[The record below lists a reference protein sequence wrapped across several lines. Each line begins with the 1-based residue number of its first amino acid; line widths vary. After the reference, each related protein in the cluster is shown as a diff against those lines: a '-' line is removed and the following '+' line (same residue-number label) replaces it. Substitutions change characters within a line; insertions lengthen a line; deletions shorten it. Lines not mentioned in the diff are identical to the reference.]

1 MTAKRSTH
9 GVKRATKKLKLKK
22 ETIRNLEVRDKASR
36 VKGGTLIGRGVVGNE
51 VIVAFEEGDPDKPIV
66 VGSPLNARKP
76 PTS

>member
-1 MTAKRSTH
+1 MTAKKKAATT
-9 GVKRATKKLKLKK
+9 KRLKLKK
-22 ETIRNLEVRDKASR
+22 ETLKDLDAKGKASK

>member
-36 VKGGTLIGRGVVGNE
+36 VKGGTLIGRGGNE

>member
-1 MTAKRSTH
+1 MVEKRSTKTSA
-9 GVKRATKKLKLKK
+9 GKNLKLKK
-22 ETIRNLEVRDKASR
+22 ETLKDLDVKGKASR

-51 VIVAFEEGDPDKPIV
+51 VIVAFEEGDPDKPII